1 MIGDRHRRWL
11 SGALGLVVVATV
23 VARAATLLVVDPWFD
38 ELYSLYAASGQPGDA
53 WAAAVADRVHP
64 PGFYLVL
71 WGWLHLVDPSPLGL
85 RLLPFLGW
93 LAMLGGFGW
102 LGQRAGPDRPRTLA
116 LVALAAVNP
125 VLFEF
130 GAFVR
135 GYSLLLAVVTLAMG
149 LAIGRRPDHDRGL
162 PWPLLLA
169 LVVATWLHYFAWP
182 VVGAVVL
189 GLAWQRRW
197 RDAVLC
203 TAVPLAG
210 FVPWVLAIARSD
222 AEVAAVGAS
231 LDFITRPGLVELLTA
246 PGTLLADPVALPV
259 AAILAI
265 VSWEALVRW
274 RLRGGDPSVVLAVAL
289 PLLAAFVATTLTP
302 IGAWGL
308 RYLAVALPALLLA
321 LVASTLAAPRI
332 GSIYLGF
339 ILAFG
344 AIGIVAPRTRHT
356 PWHAV
361 LERIGEGGNT
371 IAYANEGFV
380 LLPLRYQALTR
391 QSPVTVTEVR
401 GMPPAEAPPGWIVLR
416 PAMLPAGYQP
426 ADALKSTGRTVS
438 DSFAMGEGWLEV
450 RGWRFQ

>member
-1 MIGDRHRRWL
+1 M
-11 SGALGLVVVATV
+11 VAAAV
-23 VARAATLLVVDPWFD
+23 VARAATLLAVDPWFD

-64 PGFYLVL
+64 PGFYFVL

-93 LAMLGGFGW
+93 LAMLGSFGW
-102 LGQRAGPDRPRTLA
+102 LGHRVGLDRTRTLA
-116 LVALAAVNP
+116 LVAVAAINP

-130 GAFVR
+130 GAFIR
-135 GYSLLLAVVTLAMG
+135 GYSLLLVVLVLALG
-149 LAIGRRPDHDRGL
+149 LAIGRRTDEGRRL
-162 PWPLLLA
+162 PGPLLLA
-169 LVVATWLHYFAWP
+169 LVAATWLHYFAWP

-197 RDAVLC
+197 RDAALC
-203 TAVPLAG
+203 TAVPVVA
-210 FVPWVLAIARSD
+210 FAPWVLAMARSD

-231 LDFITRPGLVELLTA
+231 LDFISRPGVVELLTA

-265 VSWEALVRW
+265 VSWEAIVRW
-274 RLRGGDPSVVLAVAL
+274 RLRGGDPSVVLAVVL
-289 PLLAAFVATTLTP
+289 PLLAAFAATTLTP

-321 LVASTLAAPRI
+321 LVASTLSAPRI

-339 ILAFG
+339 IIAFG
-344 AIGIVAPRTRHT
+344 ALGIVAPRDRHT

-361 LERIGEGGNT
+361 LERIGADGNT
-371 IAYANEGFV
+371 TAYANEGFV
-380 LLPLRYQALTR
+380 ILPLRYQALTR

-401 GMPPAEAPPGWIVLR
+401 GMPPADAPPGWIVLR
-416 PAMLPAGYQP
+416 PAMLPAEYQP

-438 DSFAMGEGWLEV
+438 DSFAMGKGWLEV
-450 RGWRFQ
+450 RGWRFR